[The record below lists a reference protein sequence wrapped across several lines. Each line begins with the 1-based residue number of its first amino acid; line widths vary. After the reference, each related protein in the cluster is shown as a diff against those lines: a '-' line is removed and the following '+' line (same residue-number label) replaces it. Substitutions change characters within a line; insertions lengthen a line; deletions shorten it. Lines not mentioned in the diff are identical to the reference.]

1 MFLAIILSIIT
12 AVVIGL
18 IIAAIAPDV
27 LGIEKRKP
35 RHRAEPRKAN
45 Q

>member
-12 AVVIGL
+12 AIIAGL

-27 LGIEKRKP
+27 LGIQRRKP
-35 RHRAEPRKAN
+35 RHRAEPRKATK
-45 Q
+45 

>member
-1 MFLAIILSIIT
+1 MILAIILSIIT
-12 AVVIGL
+12 AIIAGL
-18 IIAAIAPDV
+18 IIAATAPDL
-27 LGIEKRKP
+27 LGVEKRTP